1 VRCAASVGRIGYSKY
16 PNAGYFPMHAIG
28 TRRNIMRHFL
38 CKTALVACTVSLSAC
53 ASWGELPPVSLL
65 GQQVEDSAATQS
77 VLIGPDTRWANI
89 ESGQI
94 VRFVI
99 GSRTFTWAFNN
110 SQEVTS
116 FDLNRV
122 TPPGLLDHRVTI
134 YLTPDPKYTRR

>member
-1 VRCAASVGRIGYSKY
+1 M
-16 PNAGYFPMHAIG
+16 F
-28 TRRNIMRHFL
+28 RRNIMRHPFRRAAFAAGA
-38 CKTALVACTVSLSAC
+38 ALILSAC
-53 ASWGELPPVSLL
+53 ATQESLPPVSLL
-65 GQQVEDSAATQS
+65 GQQVEDTAATQS
-77 VLIGPDTRWANI
+77 IRIGPDTRWANI

-99 GSRTFTWAFNN
+99 GPRTFTWAFNN
-110 SQEVTS
+110 SQEISS

>member
-1 VRCAASVGRIGYSKY
+1 M
-16 PNAGYFPMHAIG
+16 F
-28 TRRNIMRHFL
+28 RRNIMRHPFRRAAGAAGA
-38 CKTALVACTVSLSAC
+38 ALILSAC
-53 ASWGELPPVSLL
+53 ATQESLPPVSLL
-65 GQQVEDSAATQS
+65 GQQVEDTAATQS
-77 VLIGPDTRWANI
+77 IRIGPDTRWANI

-99 GSRTFTWAFNN
+99 GPRTFTWAFNN

>member
-1 VRCAASVGRIGYSKY
+1 MQARLCRTAVACAALI
-16 PNAGYFPMHAIG
+16 
-28 TRRNIMRHFL
+28 
-38 CKTALVACTVSLSAC
+38 LSAC
-53 ASWGELPPVSLL
+53 AMQQSLPPVSLL
-65 GQQVEDSAATQS
+65 GQQVDDTAATQS
-77 VLIGPDTRWANI
+77 VRIGPDTRWANI

-94 VRFVI
+94 VRFII

-110 SQEVTS
+110 SQEITS

>member
-1 VRCAASVGRIGYSKY
+1 MQAIAASATVKRDSKE
-16 PNAGYFPMHAIG
+16 
-28 TRRNIMRHFL
+28 NIMRHHL
-38 CKTALVACTVSLSAC
+38 NNWALAAGVLLLSAC
-53 ASWGELPPVSLL
+53 ATQGALPPVSLL
-65 GQQVEDSAATQS
+65 GQQVDDTAATQS
-77 VLIGPDTRWANI
+77 MRIGPDTRWANI

>member
-1 VRCAASVGRIGYSKY
+1 
-16 PNAGYFPMHAIG
+16 M
-28 TRRNIMRHFL
+28 RNFL
-38 CKTALVACTVSLSAC
+38 CKAALVACTASLAAC
-53 ASWGELPPVSLL
+53 AHMGEPPPVSLL
-65 GQQVEDSAATQS
+65 GQQVEDSAATES
-77 VLIGPDTRWANI
+77 VLIGPNTRWANI

-110 SQEVTS
+110 SQEVTE

-134 YLTPDPKYTRR
+134 YLSPDPKYTRR

>member
-1 VRCAASVGRIGYSKY
+1 
-16 PNAGYFPMHAIG
+16 
-28 TRRNIMRHFL
+28 MRHHL
-38 CKTALVACTVSLSAC
+38 YKAALAACSAVLLGAC
-53 ASWGELPPVSLL
+53 AMQGTLPPVSLL
-65 GQQVEDSAATQS
+65 GQQVDDTAATQS
-77 VLIGPDTRWANI
+77 IRIDPDTRWANI
-89 ESGQI
+89 EGGQI

-110 SQEVTS
+110 AQSIDS

>member
-1 VRCAASVGRIGYSKY
+1 MHRIGSKE
-16 PNAGYFPMHAIG
+16 
-28 TRRNIMRHFL
+28 NIMRHRL
-38 CKTALVACTVSLSAC
+38 RKWALLSCSAILLSAC
-53 ASWGELPPVSLL
+53 ASQDALPPVSLL
-65 GQQVEDSAATQS
+65 GQQVEDTAATQS
-77 VLIGPDTRWANI
+77 IRIGPDTRWANI

-99 GSRTFTWAFNN
+99 GPRTFTWAFNN

>member
-1 VRCAASVGRIGYSKY
+1 MPECRFS
-16 PNAGYFPMHAIG
+16 MHLDG
-28 TRRNIMRHFL
+28 KENIMRQLL
-38 CKTALVACTVSLSAC
+38 CKAALVASAAIALSAC
-53 ASWGELPPVSLL
+53 GTTAERLPPVSLL
-65 GQQVEDSAATQS
+65 GQQVDDTAATQS
-77 VLIGPDTRWANI
+77 IRIGPDTRWANI